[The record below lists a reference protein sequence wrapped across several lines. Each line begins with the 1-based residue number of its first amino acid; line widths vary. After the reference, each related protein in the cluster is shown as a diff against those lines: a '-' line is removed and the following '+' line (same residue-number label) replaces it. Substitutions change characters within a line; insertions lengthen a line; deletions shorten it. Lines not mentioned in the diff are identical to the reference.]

1 MPEEKKGTLK
11 FTMEFEA
18 NEMFMDMMKEAIMK
32 MPELMAKRAE
42 MMASKA
48 AEAGEKK

>member
-18 NEMFMDMMKEAIMK
+18 NEMFMDLMKEAMMK
-32 MPELMAKRAE
+32 MPEMMAKRAE
-42 MMASKA
+42 MMASKTV
-48 AEAGEKK
+48 AEKAEK

>member
-18 NEMFMDMMKEAIMK
+18 NEMFMDMMKEAITK
-32 MPELMAKRAE
+32 MPEMMAKRAE
-42 MMASKA
+42 MMATKA

>member
-18 NEMFMDMMKEAIMK
+18 NEMFMDLMKDAMMKI
-32 MPELMAKRAE
+32 PEMMTKRAE
-42 MMASKA
+42 MMAAKTV
-48 AEAGEKK
+48 AEKTEK

>member
-1 MPEEKKGTLK
+1 MTEEKKGTLK

-18 NEMFMDMMKEAIMK
+18 NEMFMDLMKEAMMK

-42 MMASKA
+42 MMATKVV
-48 AEAGEKK
+48 AGEKK